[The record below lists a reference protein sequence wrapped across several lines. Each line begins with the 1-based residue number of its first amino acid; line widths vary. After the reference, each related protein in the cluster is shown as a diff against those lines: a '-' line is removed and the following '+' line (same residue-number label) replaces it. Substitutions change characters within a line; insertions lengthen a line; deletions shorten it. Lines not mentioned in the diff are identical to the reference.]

1 MNVSN
6 QKLEIIKW
14 ISTIEDPKLINQLDQ
29 FRKQKPF
36 NFENEIQQA
45 ISGNEL
51 KKRTTQFLT
60 SLDWKK

>member
-14 ISTIEDPKLINQLDQ
+14 ISTIEDPMLTNQLDQ

-36 NFENEIQQA
+36 NFENELQKA

-51 KKRTTQFLT
+51 IKRTTQFLT